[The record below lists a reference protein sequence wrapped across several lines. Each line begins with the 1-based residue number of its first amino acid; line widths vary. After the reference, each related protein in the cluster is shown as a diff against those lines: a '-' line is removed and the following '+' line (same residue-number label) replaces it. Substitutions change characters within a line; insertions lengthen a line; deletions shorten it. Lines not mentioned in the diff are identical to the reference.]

1 LERKYLVCFS
11 IGDGRSSQTT
21 TREVMAASA
30 REARE
35 AVHRQYVGVMVMWVK
50 EVEP

>member
-1 LERKYLVCFS
+1 MCFS

-35 AVHRQYVGVMVMWVK
+35 AVHRLAEGIVVLWVK